1 MKRFTRYMNRTKSFS
16 THKDEAAQW
25 THVYVP
31 YALIRRRCAKTMGQN
46 LHTACCTSDHFYK
59 PQVKEVKEMVLSD
72 LKAAASVQTFHR
84 FICQICIY
92 LDICVYLVL
101 NAFFHRYLSVKTL
114 A

>member
-1 MKRFTRYMNRTKSFS
+1 MDTCLRAVRTDQEK
-16 THKDEAAQW
+16 
-25 THVYVP
+25 V
-31 YALIRRRCAKTMGQN
+31 RQN
-46 LHTACCTSDHFYK
+46 NGTEPAYSLLPCTSDHFYK

-114 A
+114 AWMSFITIDHARCEKFDVLEY